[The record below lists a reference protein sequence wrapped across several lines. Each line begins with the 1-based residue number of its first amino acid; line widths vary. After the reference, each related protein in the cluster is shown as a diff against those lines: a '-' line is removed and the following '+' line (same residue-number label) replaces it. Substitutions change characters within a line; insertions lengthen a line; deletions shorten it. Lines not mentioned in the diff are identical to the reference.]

1 MVELWQPIPLVH
13 LGSMA
18 LEHGEDFCGDNRV
31 GMKCWL
37 NSQCLGLEDYSIE
50 IDVGLRMN
58 VRSILCE
65 IELPLDQTKKN

>member
-1 MVELWQPIPLVH
+1 
-13 LGSMA
+13 MA
-18 LEHGEDFCGDNRV
+18 LEHGEDFCGGNRV

-58 VRSILCE
+58 VRSIRNA
-65 IELPLDQTKKN
+65 T